1 MVVRI
6 MGFKESRLGKIVDVF
21 SGLGKSVST
30 WLKSVDIDDTDIEKA
45 ISVVNEEAE
54 EGRGVSEKY
63 QKLKAGTI
71 EYNALEAETITDR
84 DETVGPVFSGAS
96 KDDDKAQ
103 AELDE
108 IRKRNEVL
116 EDETMRYVNGN
127 PVELQKVEPQKLAKG
142 GKERERVK

>member
-21 SGLGKSVST
+21 SGFGKSFSS
-30 WLKSVDIDDTDIEKA
+30 WLKTVDTDDMDIEKA

-54 EGRGVSEKY
+54 DGQGLSEKD
-63 QKLKAGTI
+63 QKLIAGTI

-84 DETVGPVFSGAS
+84 DETVGPVFSAAS

-108 IRKRNEVL
+108 IRKRNEAL
-116 EDETMRYVNGN
+116 EDETMKYVNGN
-127 PVELQKVEPQKLAKG
+127 PVELQKVDPQKLAKG

>member
-21 SGLGKSVST
+21 SGLGKSALT

-45 ISVVNEEAE
+45 ISVVNEDAE
-54 EGRGVSEKY
+54 EGRGVSEKD
-63 QKLKAGTI
+63 QKLIVGTI